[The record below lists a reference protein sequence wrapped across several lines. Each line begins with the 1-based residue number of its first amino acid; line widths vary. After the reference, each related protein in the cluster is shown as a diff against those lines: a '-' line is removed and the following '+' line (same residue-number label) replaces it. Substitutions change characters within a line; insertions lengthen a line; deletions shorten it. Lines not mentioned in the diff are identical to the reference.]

1 MARIPTVM
9 MWDDHDIF
17 DGWGSFSEPMQHS
30 PVFQTLFNHAR
41 RAFWVFQLQRAVDDL
56 PNLEERDRPNVSR

>member
-1 MARIPTVM
+1 
-9 MWDDHDIF
+9 
-17 DGWGSFSEPMQHS
+17 
-30 PVFQTLFNHAR
+30 VFQTLFNHAR